1 MPTSLVATALRAMGQ
16 SPTEME
22 IHEIIIKVIS
32 SKSDTKCWL
41 TINFIIL
48 LQLIQIKI
56 SFFNLIGG

>member
-32 SKSDTKCWL
+32 SKSDTKCWF
-41 TINFIIL
+41 FIIL